1 MKTVSNQI
9 SIGMQNA
16 LLHEELER
24 QVVRLE
30 ERVSKRTAELEKR
43 TRELERFNKLFVN
56 RELRMV
62 ELKNEI
68 KKLREKR

>member
-43 TRELERFNKLFVN
+43 TRERERFNKLFVN